1 MALDSI
7 YKVKEVK
14 KPIEVKPQ
22 YNIKDI
28 KRRIESL
35 PAKDIDQQW
44 VKENEGRDNR
54 LSTTNQRNEVE
65 QQLDDII
72 ANLDDALAK
81 FKKTREVN
89 NKIRSQSRKQ
99 QLTLLQQFEELERKA
114 NSLSGGKSR

>member
-14 KPIEVKPQ
+14 KSIEVKPQ

>member
-14 KPIEVKPQ
+14 KSIEVKPQ

-81 FKKTREVN
+81 FKKAREVN

>member
-14 KPIEVKPQ
+14 KSIEEKPQ

-54 LSTTNQRNEVE
+54 LSTTNQRNDVE

-81 FKKTREVN
+81 FKKTREEN